1 VYSPITPSA
10 QVYGPLD
17 EAFNHFSRELFG
29 DALPYCLVTVW
40 AKGPTCGFHHAKRF
54 AKVEGNATTDEIAMN
69 PRFFRTEPLR
79 EVASTFAHE
88 MVHHWQEHFGTPPR
102 NGYHD
107 REWAAKMISI
117 GLMPS
122 STGKPGGKQTG
133 YHVSDYVIEG
143 GPFALSFARL
153 EATGWRIG
161 WGDADASKSVGEGG
175 GGGEGA
181 LEGSKPTRTK
191 FICSGGCGLKMYG
204 PSWAKEDLLHKPCGR
219 PLVAA

>member
-1 VYSPITPSA
+1 
-10 QVYGPLD
+10 
-17 EAFNHFSRELFG
+17 
-29 DALPYCLVTVW
+29 
-40 AKGPTCGFHHAKRF
+40 
-54 AKVEGNATTDEIAMN
+54 M
-69 PRFFRTEPLR
+69 
-79 EVASTFAHE
+79 STFAHE

-122 STGKPGGKQTG
+122 STGKPGGKKTG

-161 WGDADASKSVGEGG
+161 WGDADMSKSVGEGAG
-175 GGGEGA
+175 RGEGA

-191 FICSGGCGLKMYG
+191 FICSGGCGLKM
-204 PSWAKEDLLHKPCGR
+204 
-219 PLVAA
+219 